1 MVGASD
7 AFLVI
12 DDTGLP
18 KKGDYSVGVA
28 SQYASMLGKRANCQ
42 TLVSVTLARD
52 EVPVPVDLHL
62 FLPESWIDDQERM
75 VRAGVQD
82 GMRTSRTKPEIA
94 LAEIDRLIVTGA
106 PFGTVLADAGYGLSV
121 APRE

>member
-1 MVGASD
+1 MVASG

-52 EVPVPVDLHL
+52 EVRVPVDLHL

-82 GMRTSRTKPEIA
+82 GIRTSRTKPEIA